1 MSSIFCR
8 LKRRW
13 LTNCSFNVVIRMW
26 WLEAVIAHSLMLA
39 TVSVRLSSWWSPLH
53 GAQLRRPGRGGG
65 RGYLSESERAGV
77 RRR

>member
-1 MSSIFCR
+1 MYTPVLLFLSRIFEYC
-8 LKRRW
+8 LQYVYHMKA
-13 LTNCSFNVVIRMW
+13 TPITS
-26 WLEAVIAHSLMLA
+26 EATPI
-39 TVSVRLSSWWSPLH
+39 RLSSWWSPLH